1 MTEQEVRR
9 YLRQMK
15 EESSERAFKG
25 FYDLTYEIR
34 DDANLSMP
42 AAGAGG
48 RAVWIPAAAGA
59 AFVAAGIFL
68 FWRRK
73 RGKMEENAPF

>member
-25 FYDLTYEIR
+25 FYDLTY
-34 DDANLSMP
+34 ACSASP
-42 AAGAGG
+42 TTT
-48 RAVWIPAAAGA
+48 
-59 AFVAAGIFL
+59 
-68 FWRRK
+68 
-73 RGKMEENAPF
+73 